1 MQFEN
6 PLELLEEIFEEGPVI
21 IFVWKNEPNWPV
33 EFVTKNVLELTGYSP
48 QEWKEQK
55 VVYSNIIH
63 PEDLERVQE
72 EVRIYSYELKLKRWK
87 HKPYRIIKKTGETI
101 WVKDYTVGIY
111 DENKNIQYYIG
122 YLLDITEQHLH
133 HLEIKQQ
140 LKKYFSFFEY
150 HSAIMLIID
159 PETGKIIEAN
169 EAACKFYG
177 YSKNRFKQLHIF
189 DLNTLSSDEI
199 KIRMQQAKTLKR
211 NYFQFPHRLADGS
224 IREVEVYSS
233 AIEIQ
238 NKKYLFS
245 IIHDITEKINLEKE
259 LHKVNRQLEELLQ
272 KEIKERVNLYK
283 KYNLLFQQ
291 KIFGIGI
298 LQEGKI
304 VQCNEQLLKF
314 LGISLTDVSQINFF
328 DLIHFSK
335 QVDLLKSIESM
346 NFNNFSFIQ
355 EVQLK
360 HNPEKY
366 FLLFI
371 APFIEK
377 EYKNKI
383 ELFII
388 LYDIT
393 EKKQIEKENREKE
406 QMLIH
411 QSKLA
416 SIGESLS
423 ALAHQW
429 RQPLNSLSLMI
440 QFIQE
445 LSKLNQLDQEK
456 LEEVL
461 KDALQ
466 QIDFLSHTINDFR
479 NFFKLDQNKE
489 VFSVKEEINSL
500 LKIIQIQLDNH
511 NIKLKIEGDDFPVYG
526 YPNLFKHA
534 LLNII
539 NNAKDA
545 ILDKQKEEKNFAGM
559 ISINLDADK
568 HLVKIYDNG
577 GGIKEEILPKI
588 FQPYVST
595 KKVEGTGLGLYL
607 TYLIL
612 NKMNANIYC
621 FNHTENHQKGACFTI
636 KFRK

>member
-1 MQFEN
+1 MQFEKN
-6 PLELLEEIFEEGPVI
+6 LELLEEIFKEGPVV
-21 IFVWKNEPNWPV
+21 IFLWKNEPNWPV
-33 EFVTKNVLELTGYSP
+33 EFVTNNVVDLTGYTA

-55 VVYSNIIH
+55 IIYSNIIH
-63 PEDLERVQE
+63 PDDLERVKE
-72 EVRIYSYELKLKRWK
+72 EVRIYSYELKFKRWK

-101 WVKDYTVGIY
+101 WVRDYTVGIY

-122 YLLDITEQHLH
+122 YLLDITEQHLQ
-133 HLEIKQQ
+133 HLEIEQQ
-140 LKKYFSFFEY
+140 FKKYFSFFEH
-150 HSAIMLIID
+150 HSAVMLIID
-159 PETGKIIEAN
+159 PETGKIIDAN
-169 EAACKFYG
+169 ESACKFYG

-189 DLNTLSSDEI
+189 DLNTLSNDEI
-199 KIRMQQAKTLKR
+199 KIRMEQAKTFKK

-245 IIHDITEKINLEKE
+245 IIHDITEKVNLAKE
-259 LHKVNRQLEELLQ
+259 LHTVNRQLEELLQ
-272 KEIKERVNLYK
+272 KEIKERVNIYK

-291 KIFGIGI
+291 KMFGIGI

-304 VQCNEQLLKF
+304 VQYNDQFLK
-314 LGISLTDVSQINFF
+314 LIEISAEEVSQINFF
-328 DLIHFSK
+328 DLIQFST
-335 QVDLLKSIESM
+335 QLELLKSIESM
-346 NFNNFSFIQ
+346 DFNKFSFVQ

-360 HNPEKY
+360 QNPEKY

-388 LYDIT
+388 LYDIS

-411 QSKLA
+411 QSKLS

-445 LSKLNQLDQEK
+445 LSKLNQLDKEK

-461 KDALQ
+461 NEALQ

-479 NFFKLDQNKE
+479 NFFKVDQNKE
-489 VFSVKEEINSL
+489 VFSVKEEIHSL
-500 LKIIQIQLDNH
+500 FKIIQIQLDNH
-511 NIKLKIEGDDFPVYG
+511 NIKLKITGDDFPVYG

-545 ILDKQKEEKNFAGM
+545 ILDKQQEEKNFMGM
-559 ISINLDADK
+559 IWITLDADT
-568 HLVKIYDNG
+568 HIIKICDNG
-577 GGIKEEILPKI
+577 GGIKEEILPII

-621 FNHTENHQKGACFTI
+621 YNHIQNDQKGACFVI
-636 KFRK
+636 KFRE

>member
-1 MQFEN
+1 MQFDKN
-6 PLELLEEIFEEGPVI
+6 LELLEEIFQEGPVV
-21 IFVWKNEPNWPV
+21 IFLWKNEPNWPV
-33 EFVTKNVLELTGYSP
+33 EFVTNNVVDLTGYTA

-63 PEDLERVQE
+63 PEDLERVNQ
-72 EVRIYSYELKLKRWK
+72 EVRIYSHELKLKRWK

-101 WVKDYTVGIY
+101 WVRDYTVGIY
-111 DENKNIQYYIG
+111 DKNKNVLRYVG

-133 HLEIKQQ
+133 HLEIEEQ
-140 LKKYFSFFEY
+140 LKKYFSFFEH
-150 HSAIMLIID
+150 HSANMLIID
-159 PETGKIIEAN
+159 PETGKIIDAN

-199 KIRMQQAKTLKR
+199 KIQMEQAKTFKK

-233 AIEIQ
+233 AIEI
-238 NKKYLFS
+238 NDKKFLFS
-245 IIHDITEKINLEKE
+245 IIHDITEKVNLEKE
-259 LHKVNRQLEELLQ
+259 LHKINRQLEELLQ
-272 KEIKERVNLYK
+272 KEIKERVNIYK

-298 LQEGKI
+298 LQEGRI
-304 VQCNEQLLKF
+304 VQCNVQLLKL
-314 LGISLTDVSQINFF
+314 LGISLADVSQINFF
-328 DLIHFSK
+328 DLIQFSTK
-335 QVDLLKSIESM
+335 EDLLKTIESM
-346 NFNNFSFIQ
+346 DFNKFSFIQ

-383 ELFII
+383 ELFVI
-388 LYDIT
+388 LYDIS

-406 QMLIH
+406 QMLLH

-440 QFIQE
+440 QFIHQ
-445 LSKLNQLDQEK
+445 LSELNQLNKENLK
-456 LEEVL
+456 EVL
-461 KDALQ
+461 DEALQ
-466 QIDFLSHTINDFR
+466 QINFLSHTIDDFR
-479 NFFKLDQNKE
+479 NFFRVDQEKKD
-489 VFSVKEEINSL
+489 FSVKEEIDSL
-500 LKIIQIQLDNH
+500 LKILQIQLENH
-511 NIKLKIEGDDFPVYG
+511 NIKIKISGDDFYVYG
-526 YPNLFKHA
+526 FPNLFKHA
-534 LLNII
+534 LLNIL
-539 NNAKDA
+539 NNSKDA
-545 ILDKQKEEKNFAGM
+545 ILDIQKEEKDFAGI
-559 ISINLDADK
+559 ISINLDANK
-568 HLVKIYDNG
+568 HLIKICDNG
-577 GGIKEEILPKI
+577 GGIKEEILQKI

-607 TYLIL
+607 TYIII
-612 NKMNANIYC
+612 NKMNANINCY
-621 FNHTENHQKGACFTI
+621 NHTENNQKGACFII